1 MHREVIEFMHY
12 ERNNEKIFYL
22 SAAFLQSLL
31 SRPFLQRKLIT
42 KVNYKN
48 IGYPAN
54 VLYLLASSMHTVATS
69 PTPPYD

>member
-12 ERNNEKIFYL
+12 ERNNEEDFLFKCGVRAISSL
-22 SAAFLQSLL
+22 SSFS
-31 SRPFLQRKLIT
+31 QRKLIT